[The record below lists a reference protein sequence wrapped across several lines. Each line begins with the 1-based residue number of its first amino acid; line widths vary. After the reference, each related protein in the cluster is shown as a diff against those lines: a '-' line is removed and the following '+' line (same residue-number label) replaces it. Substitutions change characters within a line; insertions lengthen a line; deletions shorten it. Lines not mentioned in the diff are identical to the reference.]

1 MLRYE
6 VRFAEHKLLLLLLLL
21 LLGVRMYALCSK
33 VIVRRVPID
42 GTGARGAV
50 HA

>member
-21 LLGVRMYALCSK
+21 LGVCMYALCSK